1 MRLKNKLIFAIA
13 SVSPALLA
21 AAPSDTDTVHAGWNI
36 LHAPYT
42 LSSPVDGFTFEW
54 QYFMVHDRAGSFT
67 GSIGF
72 VLADPKGRL
81 GKPSD
86 DGAIVPSEI
95 PPLPF
100 SVMPSG
106 ASVAIAGKW
115 ADGSWLSNYERLQNN
130 PIIET
135 DGKGFQ
141 AKDDKQGFFAALNE
155 LEKVTPAG
163 GVFELKGK
171 TKDAAWDL
179 RITPEWTERATDSAG
194 VPFGPITGYDMGLL
208 PGEKWTVH
216 MQWPRTHVE
225 GTITNLKTGQTVD
238 VSGHGYRENSWGRWN
253 FAVDG
258 WAFSVVSDAEHKV
271 QWAWQSYHKS
281 KSVDWLDVSFED
293 QGQLVKRRLF
303 AGAGELRWRMSDW
316 KFSSE
321 ARQCVP
327 NRVEVTGED
336 KDYRIKASYDLS
348 TNQIPMLSSAT
359 PLTKIFVI
367 MIHTPYIRGTIENAK
382 TGELITSFEG
392 QGGGEFS
399 TMRSVRGAINE
410 QGCARWG
417 ERFNREYEERSNSA
431 N

>member
-1 MRLKNKLIFAIA
+1 MRLKTKLLIAIVSA
-13 SVSPALLA
+13 SPSLLA
-21 AAPSDTDTVHAGWNI
+21 ASPSDTDKVHAGWNI
-36 LHAPYT
+36 LNAPYT
-42 LSSPVDGFTFEW
+42 SGSPVDGFTFEW
-54 QYFMVHDRAGSFT
+54 QYFMVHDRDGKFT

-81 GKPSD
+81 GKPSN

-95 PPLPF
+95 PSLPF

-106 ASVAIAGKW
+106 ASVAVAGKW
-115 ADGSWLSNYERLQNN
+115 ADGSWLSNYERLQQS
-130 PIIET
+130 PSIAA

-155 LEKVTPAG
+155 LETVTPAG
-163 GVFELKGK
+163 GQFELKGK

-179 RITPEWTERATDSAG
+179 KITPEWTERATDQAG
-194 VPFGPITGYDMGLL
+194 VPFGPITGYDMGHL

-216 MQWPRTHVE
+216 MQWPRTQVE
-225 GTITNLKTGQTVD
+225 GTITNLITGQTIE

-253 FAVDG
+253 FAIDG
-258 WAFSVVSDAEHKV
+258 WAFSVVSDAAHKV

-281 KSVDWLDVSFED
+281 KTTDWLDVSFED
-293 QGQLVKRRLF
+293 RGRLVKRRLF
-303 AGAGELRWRMSDW
+303 AHADELRWTMSDW
-316 KFSSE
+316 KFNQE

-327 NRVEVTGED
+327 NKIEVTAED
-336 KDYRIKASYDLS
+336 ADYRIKASYDLS
-348 TNQIPMLSSAT
+348 KDQTPMLSSAT

-382 TGELITSFEG
+382 TGALITSFEG

-399 TMRSVRGAINE
+399 TIRSVRGAVDDK
-410 QGCARWG
+410 GCARFG
-417 ERFNREYEERSNSA
+417 EKFNHEYEAIKRGA